1 MNTSLNKPVPTT
13 HFPNNPLI
21 QVDMWRY
28 FVHADFQARYFWFKH
43 ARMLLM
49 LVLLLVPEAVK
60 APPTASDEDR
70 ARVDLTRSLLQVGRA
85 TGE

>member
-1 MNTSLNKPVPTT
+1 
-13 HFPNNPLI
+13 
-21 QVDMWRY
+21 MWRY

-70 ARVDLTRSLLQVGRA
+70 ARVDLTRSLLQVGHGRD
-85 TGE
+85 GRREK